1 MLGTS
6 LIVQFRS
13 YEEKHLIKDYNCICW
28 KNKISWRIYA
38 LPRLA
43 LSNDSNYCTSY

>member
-13 YEEKHLIKDYNCICW
+13 YEEKHVIKDYNCICW
-28 KNKISWRIYA
+28 KNKIS
-38 LPRLA
+38 
-43 LSNDSNYCTSY
+43 